1 MLKITIHDN
10 AEELR
15 LTLEGRLS
23 GLWVEELRQ
32 CWLTAKSTT
41 AGRRTVLE
49 LDEVDFVCPEGES
62 LLHQMHQE
70 GVRLIA
76 ATPVPCAVIEG
87 IRRSSQCD
95 TVEEQSAQL
104 SNGLL
109 HRSAKRSDSR
119 AS

>member
-10 AEELR
+10 AQELR
-15 LTLEGRLS
+15 LKLEGRLS
-23 GLWVEELRQ
+23 GLWVNELRQ

-62 LLHQMHQE
+62 LLAEMHGE
-70 GVRLIA
+70 GVRLEA
-76 ATPVPCAVIEG
+76 DTPVPSAVIEG
-87 IRRSSQCD
+87 IRRGSRCD
-95 TVEEQSAQL
+95 TVEEKPAPA
-104 SNGLL
+104 SNVFF
-109 HRSAKRSDSR
+109 HRSAKRSNSR